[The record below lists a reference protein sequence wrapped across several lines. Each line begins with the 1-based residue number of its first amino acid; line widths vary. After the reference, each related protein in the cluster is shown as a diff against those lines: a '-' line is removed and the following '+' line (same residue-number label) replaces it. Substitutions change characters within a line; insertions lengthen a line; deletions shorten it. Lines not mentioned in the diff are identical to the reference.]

1 MADSPTGNFS
11 PSVERAL
18 GWAQACAALRGDDV
32 RVVTETDLFLGLLL
46 AHPDNRGEVRVLL
59 AHFGLTARDLLPG
72 DYPAVTIESLREAAK
87 TVTSPSPD
95 DWAPQVA
102 DILAM
107 AGSLSVGNAQVAH
120 VMSALLSGSTPFRQ
134 RLDDGVSRFGIEAAE
149 LATEF
154 QSFLTG
160 TTIVDQT
167 DNAPAELT
175 NTTLNLESTVTAGEQ
190 IAAWLDNRFPRRPA
204 TFASFSSDAVD
215 PEADYIGVGLEADA
229 FAYLIASKALA
240 PPLAIGLFGDWGSG
254 KSFLMSKIRRRV
266 NDLTGLASKLGN
278 ADVQIWGN
286 VAEIEFNA
294 WQYVETDLWAALLHH
309 IFGKLTP
316 EQREKMS
323 ELDKR
328 RTTSDAEIEKRAK
341 AAADATARVQELK
354 SEAERLSAVTSAAG
368 AALEKT
374 QQDLERLRDPLV
386 TEKLTTRD
394 QARLGQQV
402 AAGAALLGPD
412 ALDLFSAS
420 RRVSTALGKPA
431 WRQPRYW
438 TLRRLVITALCLVL
452 VPLVALGVQWWTSSP
467 FATLTTSLAALLPTL
482 VVAMRGAAK
491 IAEQQDHEVETAQ
504 REVDEKLQSV
514 IGAARKER
522 DELVKEL
529 STVRGKLATAI
540 DDSTRAQREHQELVQ
555 EREAITPGRL
565 YTEFLSARGSSDD
578 YRKRLGLV
586 TTIHEDLEK
595 LAKLTEEYN
604 AGQGT
609 DDESPPNR
617 IVLYIDDLDRCPPKR
632 VVEVLEAVHLLLAFK
647 LFVVVVA
654 VDTRWLTH
662 ALGEALPTLKGNGD
676 STAAAPTAMDYVEKI
691 FQVPFW
697 VERLDDEARQRLLRG
712 LLMKSVSSPATGGES
727 AGGTSWA
734 VGPREE
740 ELVDSMLS
748 RYGLGLDL
756 DARQLTISPEE
767 LAFIESPAPLVAGT
781 PRQVKRFVNSCL
793 LLLAMA
799 PPLSAEGECPT
810 ERMAACFMAALHES
824 MPSLAAK
831 LAEPLPRPPGVPPI
845 SEPLRN
851 AVDRLPLQFEAE
863 RNRLNEWLIE
873 HNRLRPGKPLFEAT
887 TMDVFRE
894 RWDVIRRMRFE
905 ISPLPDDPDPA
916 AIP

>member
-11 PSVERAL
+11 PSVQRAL
-18 GWAQACAALRGDDV
+18 GWAEACAALRGDDV
-32 RVVTETDLFLGLLL
+32 RVVTEPDLFLGLLL
-46 AHPDNRGEVRVLL
+46 AHPDNRGEMRVLL

-72 DYPAVTIESLREAAK
+72 DYPAVTTATLREAAK
-87 TVTSPSPD
+87 TVSSPSPD
-95 DWAPQVA
+95 SWAPQVA

-107 AGSLSVGNAQVAH
+107 AGSLSGGNAQVAH

-167 DNAPAELT
+167 DTPPEGT
-175 NTTLNLESTVTAGEQ
+175 NTALNLESTVTAGEQ
-190 IAAWLDNRFPRRPA
+190 IAAWLDSRFPRRPA

-254 KSFLMSKIRRRV
+254 KSFLMSKIRRRM
-266 NDLTGLASKLGN
+266 NDLTGLAAKPGN
-278 ADVQIWGN
+278 TDVQIWGN

-316 EQREKMS
+316 QQRAKMS
-323 ELDKR
+323 ELDQR
-328 RTTSDAEIEKRAK
+328 RTTSDTEVEKRAK
-341 AAADATARVQELK
+341 AAADATARVQKLK

-374 QQDLERLRDPLV
+374 QHDVERLRDPLV

-412 ALDLFSAS
+412 ALDLFSAY

-431 WRQPRYW
+431 WRQPKYW

-452 VPLVALGVQWWTSSP
+452 VPLVALWVQWWTSSS
-467 FATLTTSLAALLPTL
+467 FATLTTSLAALLPAL

-491 IAEQQDHEVETAQ
+491 IAEQQEHDVETAQ

-514 IGAARKER
+514 VEAARKDR
-522 DELVKEL
+522 DDLVKEL
-529 STVRGKLATAI
+529 SAVQGELATAI

-604 AGQGT
+604 AGPGT
-609 DDESPPNR
+609 EKGNPPNR
-617 IVLYIDDLDRCPPKR
+617 IVLYIDDLDRCPPER

-662 ALGEALPTLKGNGD
+662 ALAKALPLSGNSQASAG
-676 STAAAPTAMDYVEKI
+676 APTAMDYVEKI
-691 FQVPFW
+691 FQIPFW
-697 VERLDDEARQRLLRG
+697 VEKLDDEARQRLLRG
-712 LLMKSVSSPATGGES
+712 LLMKSVSSPASGGES

-748 RYGLGLDL
+748 TYGLGLDL

-767 LAFIESPAPLVAGT
+767 LAFIESLAPLVAGT

-799 PPLSAEGECPT
+799 PPLSDDGECPT

-831 LAEPLPRPPGVPPI
+831 LAEPPKAPPGLPPI
-845 SEPLRN
+845 SEPLRS
-851 AVDRLPLQFEAE
+851 VIDRLPDRLKDE
-863 RNRLNEWLIE
+863 REHLNDWLME

-905 ISPLPDDPDPA
+905 MSPLPDDPVPSA
-916 AIP
+916 VP

>member
-11 PSVERAL
+11 PSVQRAL
-18 GWAQACAALRGDDV
+18 GWAEACAALRGDDV
-32 RVVTETDLFLGLLL
+32 RVVTEPDLFLGLLL
-46 AHPDNRGEVRVLL
+46 AHPDDHGEMRVLL

-72 DYPAVTIESLREAAK
+72 DYPAVTIATLREAAK
-87 TVTSPSPD
+87 TVSSPSPD
-95 DWAPQVA
+95 SWAPQVA

-107 AGSLSVGNAQVAH
+107 AGSLSGGNAQVAH

-167 DNAPAELT
+167 DTAPQGTETA
-175 NTTLNLESTVTAGEQ
+175 LNLQSTVTAGEQ
-190 IAAWLDNRFPRRPA
+190 IAAWLDGRFPRRPA

-215 PEADYIGVGLEADA
+215 PDADYIGVGLEADA

-266 NDLTGLASKLGN
+266 QDLTKLAESGS

-316 EQREKMS
+316 QQRAKMS
-323 ELDKR
+323 ELDQR
-328 RTTSDAEIEKRAK
+328 RTTSDAEVEKRAK
-341 AAADATARVQELK
+341 AAADATTRVQKLK
-354 SEAERLSAVTSAAG
+354 SKAERLSAVTSAAG

-374 QQDLERLRDPLV
+374 QHEVERLRDPLV
-386 TEKLTTRD
+386 TEKLTMRD

-412 ALDLFSAS
+412 ALDLFSAT

-431 WRQPRYW
+431 WRQPKYW

-452 VPLVALGVQWWTSSP
+452 VPLVVLWVQRWTSSS
-467 FATLTTSLAALLPTL
+467 FATLTTSLAALLPAL

-491 IAEQQDHEVETAQ
+491 IAEQQEHEVETAQ

-514 IGAARKER
+514 VDAARKER
-522 DELVKEL
+522 DDLVKEL
-529 STVRGKLATAI
+529 GAVRGELATAI
-540 DDSTRAQREHQELVQ
+540 DDSAQAQRKHQELVQ

-565 YTEFLSARGSSDD
+565 YAEFLSARSSSDD

-595 LAKLTEEYN
+595 LATLTEEYN
-604 AGQGT
+604 TGLRT
-609 DDESPPNR
+609 DKDNPPNR
-617 IVLYIDDLDRCPPKR
+617 IVLYVDDLDRCPPER

-662 ALGEALPTLKGNGD
+662 ALAKALPLSGNSQASAG
-676 STAAAPTAMDYVEKI
+676 APTAMDYVEKI
-691 FQVPFW
+691 FQIPFW
-697 VERLDDEARQRLLRG
+697 IEKLDDETRQRLLRG
-712 LLMKSVSSPATGGES
+712 LLMKSVSSPASGGAS

-734 VGPREE
+734 VGPPEE

-748 RYGLGLDL
+748 TYGLGLDL

-767 LAFIESPAPLVAGT
+767 LAFIESLAPLVAGS

-799 PPLSAEGECPT
+799 PPLSGDGECPT

-824 MPSLAAK
+824 MPSLAAR
-831 LAEPLPRPPGVPPI
+831 LAEPPPKPPPGLPPI
-845 SEPLRN
+845 SEPLRS
-851 AVDRLPLQFEAE
+851 VIDRLPVRLKDE
-863 RNRLNEWLIE
+863 RERLNHWLME

-905 ISPLPDDPDPA
+905 MSPVPDDSDPSA
-916 AIP
+916 VP